1 MALSAGSEHSWSS
14 GTTFILA
21 AVGAAVGLGTI
32 WKFPYVVGVSGGG
45 AFVLVYVLC
54 VVLIAVPILIG
65 ELLIGRLGSKSPPV
79 AMADVAADSG
89 RSRSWSVVGWM
100 GMITG
105 FLIAT
110 FYSVIA
116 GWTLAY
122 IFKAA
127 SGFGG
132 ASPAD
137 VAGQFDALLASPG
150 TLTAWHTVFLFCTMF
165 IVARGLQ
172 GGIEKAVKFMMPA
185 LFVMLLIMIG
195 YAAVAGDFAAALDF
209 LFSPDFSKIIRTYH
223 IDFFTPP
230 VEVRFI
236 NGPVVLAAI
245 GQAFFSIGVAMGLM
259 MVYGSYVPKS
269 VSLTKAS
276 VIIAGAD
283 TLVAILAGLMI
294 FPLVFANGLDP
305 AEGPGLIFK
314 TLPAAFANMPAGQ
327 LFGALFFV
335 LLAFAAVTS
344 SISIIE
350 PIVAYGRDRWG
361 MSRIKGCTV
370 FGILAWF
377 IGMLS
382 VFSFNIWSDV
392 KPLGMFKVFEDM
404 TFFGLIDHFTAN
416 LLMPLGGI
424 LISLFVGWR
433 LKREYLESELG
444 FGSPVIAQVWL
455 VLVRFIAPLAILW
468 VLIDSLNL
476 VDGVKMLWVFITALT

>member
-1 MALSAGSEHSWSS
+1 MALSGGSEQSWSS

-21 AVGAAVGLGTI
+21 AVGAAVGLGNI

-45 AFVLVYVLC
+45 AFVLVYVIC
-54 VVLIAVPILIG
+54 VVLIAIPILIG

-79 AMADVAADSG
+79 AMAEVAEDSG
-89 RSRSWSVVGWM
+89 RSRGWSAVGWM

-105 FLIAT
+105 YLIAT

-116 GWTLAY
+116 GWALAY

-127 SGFGG
+127 TGFGG

-137 VAGQFDALLASPG
+137 VANQFDALLASPG
-150 TLTAWHTVFLFCTMF
+150 TLTTWHTAFLFCTLF

-172 GGIEKAVKFMMPA
+172 GGIEMAVKFLMPA
-185 LFVMLLIMIG
+185 LFVMLIVMIG
-195 YAAVAGDFAAALDF
+195 YAAVAGDFGAGLSF
-209 LFSPDFSKIIRTYH
+209 LFSTDFSKI
-223 IDFFTPP
+223 
-230 VEVRFI
+230 
-236 NGPVVLAAI
+236 NSSVVLSAI

-259 MVYGSYVPKS
+259 MAYGAYVPKS

-276 VIIAGAD
+276 VIIASAD

-294 FPLVFANGLDP
+294 FPIVFANGLDP

-314 TLPAAFANMPAGQ
+314 TLPTAFAGMPGGAV
-327 LFGALFFV
+327 FGAVFFI

-350 PIVAYGRDRWG
+350 PIIAYAGDRLG
-361 MSRIKGCTV
+361 MNRIKACTV
-370 FGILAWF
+370 FGVLAWL

-382 VFSFNIWSDV
+382 VFSFNIWQEV
-392 KPLGMFKVFEDM
+392 TPLDMFKAFEGKTLFD
-404 TFFGLIDHFTAN
+404 LIDYVTAN

-424 LISLFVGWR
+424 LIALFVGWR
-433 LKREYLESELG
+433 LKREHIESELN
-444 FGSPVIAQVWL
+444 FGSPVVAQTWL
-455 VLVRFIAPLAILW
+455 ILMRFVAPAAIMW
-468 VLIDSLNL
+468 VLYDSL
-476 VDGVKMLWVFITALT
+476 T

>member
-1 MALSAGSEHSWSS
+1 MALSGGSEQSWSS

-21 AVGAAVGLGTI
+21 AVGAAVGLGNI

-54 VVLIAVPILIG
+54 VVLIAIPILIG

-79 AMADVAADSG
+79 AMAEVAEDSG
-89 RSRSWSVVGWM
+89 RSRGWSAVGWM

-105 FLIAT
+105 YLIAT

-116 GWTLAY
+116 GWALAY

-127 SGFGG
+127 TGFGG

-137 VAGQFDALLASPG
+137 VANQFDALLASPG
-150 TLTAWHTVFLFCTMF
+150 TLTTWHTAFLFCTLF

-172 GGIEKAVKFMMPA
+172 GGIEMAVKLLMPA
-185 LFVMLLIMIG
+185 LFVMLIVMIG
-195 YAAVAGDFAAALDF
+195 YAAVAGDFGAGLSF
-209 LFSPDFSKIIRTYH
+209 LFSTDFSKI
-223 IDFFTPP
+223 
-230 VEVRFI
+230 
-236 NGPVVLAAI
+236 NSSVVLSAI

-259 MVYGSYVPKS
+259 MAYGAYVPKS

-276 VIIAGAD
+276 VIIASAD

-294 FPLVFANGLDP
+294 FPIVFANGLDP

-314 TLPAAFANMPAGQ
+314 TLPTAFAGMPGGAV
-327 LFGALFFV
+327 FGAVFFI

-350 PIVAYGRDRWG
+350 PIIAYAGDRLG
-361 MSRIKGCTV
+361 MNRIKACTV
-370 FGILAWF
+370 FGVLAWL

-382 VFSFNIWSDV
+382 VFSFNIWQEV
-392 KPLGMFKVFEDM
+392 TPLDMFKAFEGKTLFD
-404 TFFGLIDHFTAN
+404 LIDYVTAN

-424 LISLFVGWR
+424 LIALFVGWR
-433 LKREYLESELG
+433 LKREHIESELN
-444 FGSPVIAQVWL
+444 FGSPVVVQTWL
-455 VLVRFIAPLAILW
+455 ILMRFVAPAAIMW
-468 VLIDSLNL
+468 VLYDSL
-476 VDGVKMLWVFITALT
+476 T

>member
-1 MALSAGSEHSWSS
+1 MALSGGSEHSWSS

-21 AVGAAVGLGTI
+21 AVGAAVGLGNI

-54 VVLIAVPILIG
+54 VVLIALPILIG
-65 ELLIGRLGSKSPPV
+65 ELLIGRLGSKSPPI
-79 AMADVAADSG
+79 AIADVAEDSG
-89 RSRSWSVVGWM
+89 GSRSWAIVGWM
-100 GMITG
+100 GVITG

-122 IFKAA
+122 IFKAVT
-127 SGFGG
+127 GFGG
-132 ASPAD
+132 ASPSD
-137 VAGQFDALLASPG
+137 VADQFDALLASPG
-150 TLTAWHTVFLFCTMF
+150 TLTIWHTIFLFFTMF

-172 GGIEKAVKFMMPA
+172 GGIEKAVKFLMPS
-185 LFVMLLIMIG
+185 LFVMLLVMIG
-195 YAAVAGDFAAALDF
+195 YAAVAGDFGAGLRF
-209 LFSPDFSKIIRTYH
+209 LFEPDFSKIVRTYE

-294 FPLVFANGLDP
+294 FPIVFANGLDP

-314 TLPAAFANMPAGQ
+314 TLPTAFAGMPGGEI
-327 LFGALFFV
+327 FGAIFFV
-335 LLAFAAVTS
+335 LLAFAAITS
-344 SISIIE
+344 NISIIE
-350 PIVAYGRDRWG
+350 PIVAYGRDKWG
-361 MSRIKGCTV
+361 MSRIKGCTI
-370 FGILAWF
+370 FGFLAWF

-404 TFFGLIDHFTAN
+404 TFFGLIDYFTAN

-424 LISLFVGWR
+424 LIALFVGWR
-433 LKREYLESELG
+433 LKREHLENELS
-444 FGSPVIAQVWL
+444 FGSPVVAQAWL
-455 VLVRFIAPLAILW
+455 VLVRFVAPAAILW
-468 VLIDSLNL
+468 VLIDSLNI
-476 VDGVKMLWVFITALT
+476 VDAVKMLWVLITT

>member
-14 GTTFILA
+14 GTTFIMA
-21 AVGAAVGLGTI
+21 AVGAAVGLGNI

-54 VVLIAVPILIG
+54 VVLIAIPILIG
-65 ELLIGRLGSKSPPV
+65 ETLIGRLGGKSPPV

-89 RSRSWSVVGWM
+89 RSRSWTVVGWM
-100 GMITG
+100 GMVTG

-122 IFKAA
+122 IFKAV

-137 VAGQFDALLASPG
+137 VAAQFDALKASPG
-150 TLTAWHTVFLFCTMF
+150 TLTAWHSVFLFCTLF

-172 GGIEKAVKFMMPA
+172 RGIERAVKLLMPS
-185 LFVMLLIMIG
+185 LFVMLLVMIG
-195 YAAVAGDFAAALDF
+195 YAAVAGDFGAGFSF
-209 LFSPDFSKIIRTYH
+209 LFNTDFSKIS
-223 IDFFTPP
+223 PP
-230 VEVRFI
+230 VI
-236 NGPVVLAAI
+236 LAAI

-269 VSLTKAS
+269 VSITRAS

-283 TLVAILAGLMI
+283 TLVALLAGLMI
-294 FPLVFANGLDP
+294 FPIVFANGLDP

-314 TLPAAFANMPAGQ
+314 TLPTAFAGMPGGEI
-327 LFGALFFV
+327 FGAIFFI

-350 PIVAYGRDRWG
+350 PIVAYGRDKWG
-361 MSRIKGCTV
+361 WTRIKGCTV
-370 FGILAWF
+370 FGVLAWL

-392 KPLGMFKVFEDM
+392 RPLGMFKVFEGM
-404 TFFGLIDHFTAN
+404 TFFALLDYFTAN

-424 LISLFVGWR
+424 LIALFVGWSI
-433 LKREYLESELG
+433 KREHLENELN

-455 VLVRFIAPLAILW
+455 VLMRFIAPLAILF
-468 VLIDSLNL
+468 VLIDSL
-476 VDGVKMLWVFITALT
+476 T

>member
-1 MALSAGSEHSWSS
+1 MALSGGSGNTWSS

-21 AVGAAVGLGTI
+21 AIGAAVGLGNI

-45 AFVLVYVLC
+45 AFVLVYVIC
-54 VVLIAVPILIG
+54 VVLIAIPILIG
-65 ELLIGRLGSKSPPV
+65 ELLIGRLGGKSPPV

-89 RSRSWSVVGWM
+89 RPKAWAVVGWM

-105 FLIAT
+105 YLIAT

-127 SGFGG
+127 MSFGG
-132 ASPAD
+132 ASAGD
-137 VAGQFDALLASPG
+137 VAGQFDALLARPG
-150 TLTAWHTVFLFCTMF
+150 TLTAWHTAFLFCTLF
-165 IVARGLQ
+165 IVARGLH
-172 GGIEKAVKFMMPA
+172 GGIEKAVKFLMPS
-185 LFVMLLIMIG
+185 LFVMLLVMIG
-195 YAAVAGDFAAALDF
+195 YAAVAGDFGAGLSF
-209 LFSPDFSKIIRTYH
+209 LFSTDFSKI
-223 IDFFTPP
+223 D
-230 VEVRFI
+230 
-236 NGPVVLAAI
+236 GPAILSAI

-259 MVYGSYVPKS
+259 MAYGSYVPKT
-269 VSLTKAS
+269 VSLTRAS
-276 VIIAGAD
+276 IIIAVAD

-294 FPLVFANGLDP
+294 FPIVFQNGLDP

-314 TLPAAFANMPAGQ
+314 TLPTAFADMPGGAI
-327 LFGALFFV
+327 FGTLFFV

-361 MSRIKGCTV
+361 WTRIKGCTV
-370 FGILAWF
+370 FGVAAWL

-392 KPLGMFKVFEDM
+392 MPLGAFKVFEDK
-404 TFFGLIDHFTAN
+404 TFFDLIDYFTAN

-424 LISLFVGWR
+424 LIALFVGWS
-433 LKREYLESELG
+433 LKKEHIESELS
-444 FGSPVIAQVWL
+444 FSSPAVAQVWL
-455 VLVRFIAPLAILW
+455 LLMRFVAPAAILW
-468 VLIDSLNL
+468 VLYDSL
-476 VDGVKMLWVFITALT
+476 F